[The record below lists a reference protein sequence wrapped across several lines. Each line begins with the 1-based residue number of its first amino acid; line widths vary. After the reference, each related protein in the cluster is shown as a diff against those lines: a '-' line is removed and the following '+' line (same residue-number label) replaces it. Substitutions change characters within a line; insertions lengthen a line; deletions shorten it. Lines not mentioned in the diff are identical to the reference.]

1 MSGDEFEAKYM
12 SDGAKVLHRQKRV
25 SRKMTGLLM
34 MPSLWMLILAIVVP
48 LINASSSKPMSAAMV
63 PWFAASMVVAS
74 VVSLV
79 LAIAFGVLRFVVTER
94 AVHVK
99 FGLWGPTIP
108 LESIVSCNVVDY
120 DWKQYGGWG
129 IRRGIDGSWAYVASS
144 GRVVEVRYTEGA
156 KTKKVVLGADDADAL
171 ARAITEARQRA
182 RARVSVQ
189 EENGIDAEVAA
200 DAEEDAALESSRRER
215 AR

>member
-108 LESIVSCNVVDY
+108 LESIVSCNFVDY